1 MRTVPRSGRGKPFL
15 YATLVF
21 LLMAALLSVPL
32 SSPAAGANLP
42 GSVVAT
48 ETGTPGYA
56 AAALDGVAAVVTG
69 SPSGLPFSGS
79 PAGSLGDGLLEE
91 LGLSRPYYSPEVAH
105 ASLLDDKD
113 FLERIVRSVPA
124 ELLPLSLLPED
135 QDGLEAPPG
144 ESTPSAVTGD
154 DFEAA
159 SSDGDLTA
167 AGSGGWAPLTRPY
180 LPAADPDINYWVS
193 SYSGMLDGS
202 GRMHSIY
209 GKVTRTDIS
218 QDPDGPGTRYEYLQ
232 DIMFCTYAEGA
243 WDVPRNVTS
252 VSSPCSST
260 PVFYEVD
267 DRGYVHIVFTA
278 WIWGR
283 TSTGTYQHEHENLWY
298 RYISPDG
305 FMSDPRRLTDF
316 SGSWGLGGADFTLRG
331 NRLYGAYTA
340 VRNNETLPVSY
351 RAVEGFVEGY
361 LDAWQP
367 AVQLAA
373 WDFNNDPGQL
383 QPEYWPSIAV
393 SGLGGEVTVIYG
405 VRTQPGALYTG
416 KSDVYG
422 CVRGAGA
429 GAGWSVP
436 QNITSAA
443 GNEGWLPLF
452 VFYRDGADVATVFTF
467 RMTITIDATH
477 PPRED
482 AFLVYH
488 SGGAWRAPENITRVA
503 AQQSGSYVS
512 IELDTLQN
520 LHFCYMV
527 MSYTWTGADWEPRG
541 ADLRYTCE
549 TGAGMSAP
557 ATILT
562 YFHQRYFNDV
572 AIALDRDGNA
582 HVLFSTLMSDGV
594 TTWNR
599 NIGHTTNAPGGDP
612 GGFPAPTL
620 IRPNTTY
627 DLYGLALSTFPDGD
641 VLASWF
647 EKGFDGGG
655 DPIYGRMYSRYRDG
669 DAWGSSTLVVSSVP
683 GSSDILHVEPT
694 SWPGYEDTAVSG
706 TGEQQT
712 VFETAKYDTV
722 AGAWYDFRKYF
733 TETVNGV
740 WTTPQLISGG
750 GLSGRSPAIYA
761 DGGQRY
767 FVLYTM
773 MDPATAKEV
782 LYATRQPEPSPP
794 ASTYFFAEGTTR
806 DGFEEWLCLQNA
818 GEEQAAVTIT
828 YMLETGENIPQDV
841 PVPAHSRVT
850 VNVNSAVG
858 PEHDV
863 SARVAAD
870 KFIVAERPMY
880 FRYGPAGWTGGH
892 CVMGARDTSR
902 VWYFAE
908 GTTRA
913 GFEEYLT
920 LQNPSDEA
928 AHVDITYVLGGGT
941 TVPGALDIAPRSR
954 ATVNVNSVVGPEQD
968 VSLVVESGTAVV
980 AERPMYFDYR
990 GMTGGHCEVG
1000 STSLAQSWYFA
1011 EGCTRPGFDTYI
1023 CLQNPYAVDAVANLT
1038 FILEDGTTV
1047 PQPVLVP
1054 ATSRQTLRVND
1065 AVGAGRDVSTV
1076 VESDSLLLVERPM
1089 YFLYGGAWRGGHVAA
1104 GVRAPKNTWFFA
1116 EGTTR
1121 TGFQQW
1127 ISLQNPGEVGANVTL
1142 SLLLDGGEVR
1152 DVGVIVPAHTRIT
1165 VAVHAIVEA
1174 ERDVSV
1180 VVKSNRAIVA
1190 ERPAYFLYQGKWAG
1204 GHVVPGL

>member
-1 MRTVPRSGRGKPFL
+1 
-15 YATLVF
+15 
-21 LLMAALLSVPL
+21 
-32 SSPAAGANLP
+32 
-42 GSVVAT
+42 
-48 ETGTPGYA
+48 
-56 AAALDGVAAVVTG
+56 
-69 SPSGLPFSGS
+69 LPFSGS

-113 FLERIVRSVPA
+113 FLERVVRSVPA
-124 ELLPLSLLPED
+124 ELLPQSLLP
-135 QDGLEAPPG
+135 QDNTVGGAEGEGSSSTAEG
-144 ESTPSAVTGD
+144 ESEPAA
-154 DFEAA
+154 EAR
-159 SSDGDLTA
+159 SVPTTEDGDFTA
-167 AGSGGWAPLTRPY
+167 AGTGGWAALTRPY
-180 LPAADPDINYWVS
+180 LPAADPDIRYGVS
-193 SYSGMLDGS
+193 SYSAALDGS
-202 GRMHSIY
+202 GRVHFIY

-218 QDPDGPGTRYEYLQ
+218 QGPDAPGTRYEYLQ

-267 DRGYVHIVFTA
+267 DRGYMHIVFTA

-283 TSTGTYQHEHENLWY
+283 DSTHPPADPSAYQHEQENLWY

-305 FMSDPRRLTDF
+305 LMSDPRRLTDF
-316 SGSWGLGGADFTLRG
+316 SGSWGLQAVNFTVRG

-340 VRNNETLPVSY
+340 VRNNETTPSSY

-361 LDAWQP
+361 LDAWEP
-367 AVQLAA
+367 AVQLTA
-373 WDFNNDPGQL
+373 WDFNEDPGQL
-383 QPEYWPSIAV
+383 QPEYWPSIDV
-393 SGLGGEVTVIYG
+393 SGLGGEVTVVYG
-405 VRTQPGALYTG
+405 VRTVSPFLYTG

-429 GAGWSVP
+429 GAGWSAP
-436 QNITSAA
+436 QNMTSAA

-452 VFYRDGADVATVFTF
+452 VFYRDGADFATVFTF
-467 RMTITIDATH
+467 RRTITIDATH

-482 AFLVYH
+482 AFLIYH
-488 SGGAWRAPENITRVA
+488 SGGAWRTPVNITRVA
-503 AQQSGSYVS
+503 TQQDGSYFS
-512 IELDTLQN
+512 IELDSLQN
-520 LHFCYMV
+520 LHFAYMV
-527 MSYTWTGADWEPRG
+527 VSYLWAVDHWESQGAE
-541 ADLRYTCE
+541 LRYTRE

-562 YFHQRYFNDV
+562 YFHQRYFDNV
-572 AIALDRDGNA
+572 ILAMDRDGNT
-582 HVLFSTLMSDGV
+582 HVLFSTLMSDG
-594 TTWNR
+594 TTAWNR
-599 NIGHTTNAPGGDP
+599 NIGHATNAPGGDP
-612 GGFPAPTL
+612 GGFGPPML
-620 IRPNTTY
+620 LRPSTTY
-627 DLYGLALSTFPDGD
+627 DLYGLTLSTFPDGD

-647 EKGFDGGG
+647 EKGFNGGG
-655 DPIYGRMYSRYRDG
+655 DPIYGRMYSRYHDG
-669 DAWGSSTLVVSSVP
+669 DAWGSTLVVSSIP
-683 GSSDILHVEPT
+683 GSTDILHVEPT
-694 SWPGYEDTAVSG
+694 SWPGYEYATVSG
-706 TGEQQT
+706 TGEQQA

-740 WTTPQLISGG
+740 WATPQLIASGG
-750 GLSGRSPAIYA
+750 LDGVDPALYA

-767 FVLYTM
+767 FVLYTPT
-773 MDPATAKEV
+773 DPATAKEV
-782 LYATRQPEPSPP
+782 LYATQQPDPAPP

-818 GEEQAAVTIT
+818 GEEEAAVTIT

-850 VNVNSAVG
+850 VNVNAAVG

-870 KFIVAERPMY
+870 RFIVAERPMY
-880 FRYGPAGWTGGH
+880 FDYHGWTGGH
-892 CVMGARDTSR
+892 CVMGARNTSR

-913 GFEEYLT
+913 GFDEYLT

-954 ATVNVNSVVGPEQD
+954 ATMNVNSAVGPERD
-968 VSLVVESGTAVV
+968 VSLVVESDTAVV

-1011 EGCTRPGFDTYI
+1011 EGCTRSGFDTYI
-1023 CLQNPYAVDAVANLT
+1023 CLQNPYTVDAVANLT
-1038 FILEDGTTV
+1038 FILEDGSTV

-1065 AVGAGRDVSTV
+1065 AVGPGRDVSTV

-1089 YFLYGGAWRGGHVAA
+1089 YFLYGGTWPGGHVAA
-1104 GVRAPKNTWFFA
+1104 GVRAPKNVWFFA

-1121 TGFQQW
+1121 TGFHEW
-1127 ISLQNPGEVGANVTL
+1127 LSLQNPGEVDANVTL

-1152 DVGVIVPAHTRIT
+1152 DVGVIVPAHSRIT

-1180 VVKSNRAIVA
+1180 VVKSDRAIVA
-1190 ERPAYFLYQGKWAG
+1190 ERPMYFLYRENWPG